1 MTPGVCS
8 TSVVDA
14 RRALEFLLPAMQ
26 IDRNLIDHIS

>member
-8 TSVVDA
+8 ISIVDA

-26 IDRNLIDHIS
+26 TIAT